1 MFTIHNILEEKDIF
15 SGNESETIEFVKV
28 IKLENEDSDFSILG
42 ISDTIEYIDTYCD
55 NLTIIKPLN

>member
-15 SGNESETIEFVKV
+15 TGNERETIEFVKV

-42 ISDTIEYIDTYCD
+42 ISDTIEYIDNYCD